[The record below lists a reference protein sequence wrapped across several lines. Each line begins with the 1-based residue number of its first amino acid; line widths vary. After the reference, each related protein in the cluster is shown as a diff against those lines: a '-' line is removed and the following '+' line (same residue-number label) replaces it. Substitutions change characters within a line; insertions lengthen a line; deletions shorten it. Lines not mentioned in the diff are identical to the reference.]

1 MNIVFYSA
9 PMSSATPVASALDEL
24 QVPHERVVFDLA
36 AERHRTPEFLA
47 LNPNGKVPTL
57 VVDGAPMFEALAI
70 VQWLGDRFGV
80 ARGLWPAAASPARL
94 RALSWSTW
102 SYVTYGAALGRL
114 NTAQSPRVPAALHNP
129 ALATHTQAEL
139 SGLLALLDG
148 ELARAPYL
156 LGAEFS
162 LLDLIVTSVV
172 LYGTFCGASVDAHPH
187 VAAWSTRC
195 AQRPSIA
202 RAWGR

>member
-1 MNIVFYSA
+1 MGGTS
-9 PMSSATPVASALDEL
+9 D
-24 QVPHERVVFDLA
+24 
-36 AERHRTPEFLA
+36 PE
-47 LNPNGKVPTL
+47 
-57 VVDGAPMFEALAI
+57 
-70 VQWLGDRFGV
+70 
-80 ARGLWPAAASPARL
+80 AASHEHRL
-94 RALSWSTW
+94 LLRPHVERDAL
-102 SYVTYGAALGRL
+102 
-114 NTAQSPRVPAALHNP
+114 PAALHNP
-129 ALATHTQAEL
+129 ALAAHTRAEL
-139 SGLLALLDG
+139 AGLLTLLDG